1 MNERQSTEVGSRVL
15 ISVASLII
23 VVAGLR
29 EAADPVVVP
38 FLLSMFLA
46 MLGIPPMTW
55 LRRRGLPT
63 GLAILTVVLGLV
75 VVLAGLGAL
84 IGSSYSAFSEALP
97 RYQLRM
103 NTLLDSLDAE
113 IADRNLD
120 LSLASI
126 FDDIADPS
134 QAFQLAGR
142 LLSGLAGFLSD
153 FALVFLTMIF
163 IMMEA
168 AGFPAKVRAAFGGD
182 SGRMEEFSHVLT
194 QIHHYLVI
202 KSGISLAT
210 GVILGLWVGILGV
223 DFPVLWGLLAFLLN
237 YIPNI
242 GSIMAAVPPSL
253 VALIQPDGGVTLVL
267 LVIGGY
273 VTVNIALGNFI
284 EPSLMG
290 QRLGLSTL
298 VVFVSLVFWGWVL
311 GPVGMLLS
319 VPLTMVVK
327 IFLQNNDDLRW
338 LAVLLDKSPA
348 MSDSEVS
355 S

>member
-1 MNERQSTEVGSRVL
+1 VL
-15 ISVASLII
+15 ISLASLII

-63 GLAILTVVLGLV
+63 GLAILAVVLGLV

-84 IGSSYSAFSEALP
+84 IGSSYTAFSDALP

-103 NTLLDSLDAE
+103 NTLLDSVDAE
-113 IADRNLD
+113 IANRNLD
-120 LSLASI
+120 LSLSSI
-126 FDDIADPS
+126 FDDVADPA

-168 AGFPAKVRAAFGGD
+168 AGFPQKVQAAFGGD
-182 SGRMEEFSHVLT
+182 SGRMDEFSHVLK

-210 GVILGLWVGILGV
+210 GLILGIWVGILGV

-267 LVIGGY
+267 LVIAGY
-273 VTVNIALGNFI
+273 ATVNLALGNFI

-348 MSDSEVS
+348 VTDSEAS